1 MDLISSLLLLHLLI
15 ALPLCA
21 HIVLTKTDTVA
32 PGWLIVVLLSPFL
45 GSGFYFLFGI
55 NRVARRARRLRGRRP
70 RWVPHLES
78 HSMPFVG
85 LPTEQQRQ
93 LFQFGKSVHAA
104 PFLGG
109 NRIEPLINGEVAY
122 PRMLAAIDAANHSIA
137 LSVYIF
143 ERDDVGERFIAA
155 LTAAHQRGVAV
166 RVLVDE
172 IGSGRKTRA
181 ADKRLA
187 EVGIMTARFI
197 PQSIKFLPIMNLRN
211 HRKIMIVDDA
221 VGFIGGMNICRT
233 YSRNSDETIRDLH
246 FRVTGPV
253 LSQMVT
259 LFEEDWRF
267 ATGEAIELPVA
278 RFAPEQLGDPV
289 YARVIVD
296 GPDNTFQRTLWVI
309 LGALAVSQKSV
320 HILTPYF
327 LPNEILRHALA
338 VTALRGVSVE
348 IVVPRRTDILVVD
361 WAMAAHFQ
369 ELLEHGV
376 NISTSGPP
384 FDHSKLM
391 IVDEVWALAGSSNWD
406 QRSFRLNFEANIE
419 CYDAALARALE
430 AHFAAKREAA
440 TPVTLDDVRQK
451 PVSIVLRNAVA
462 RLFAPYL

>member
-1 MDLISSLLLLHLLI
+1 MDLISSLLLLHFLI
-15 ALPLCA
+15 AVPVCA

-55 NRVARRARRLRGRRP
+55 NRVVRRARRLRGRRS

-78 HSMPFVG
+78 HPMPFVG

-109 NRIEPLINGEVAY
+109 NRIEPLVDGAAAY
-122 PRMLAAIDAANHSIA
+122 PEMLAAIEAASRSIA

-143 ERDDVGERFIAA
+143 ECDEVGDRFIAA
-155 LTAAHQRGVAV
+155 LTAAHRRGIAV

-172 IGSGRKTRA
+172 IGSGHRKRA
-181 ADKRLA
+181 ADQKLA
-187 EVGIMTARFI
+187 AAGIMTARFI

-211 HRKIMIVDDA
+211 HRKIMIADDA

-233 YSRNSDETIRDLH
+233 YSRNSDETIHDLH

-253 LSQMVT
+253 LGQMVT
-259 LFEEDWRF
+259 VFEEDWRF
-267 ATGEAIELPVA
+267 ATGRTVELPVA
-278 RFAPEQLGDPV
+278 KFTAGQLADPV

-309 LGALAVSQKSV
+309 LGALAVSQKTV

-338 VTALRGVSVE
+338 VAALRGVSVE
-348 IVVPRRTDILVVD
+348 IIVPGRTDIVIVD
-361 WAMAAHFQ
+361 WAMEAHFQ

-376 NISTSGPP
+376 KIYVGGPP

-391 IVDEVWALAGSSNWD
+391 VVDGVWALAGSSNWD

-419 CYDAALARALE
+419 CYDAALAQKLE
-430 AHFAAKREAA
+430 EHFAAKRGCAKG
-440 TPVTLDDVRQK
+440 VVLDGVRQL